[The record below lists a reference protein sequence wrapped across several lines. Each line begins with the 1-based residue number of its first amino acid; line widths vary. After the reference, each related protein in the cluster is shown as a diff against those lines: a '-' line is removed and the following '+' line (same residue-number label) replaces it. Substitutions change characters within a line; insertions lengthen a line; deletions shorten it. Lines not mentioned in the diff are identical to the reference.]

1 MLLIENETV
10 QDIYL
15 SRTKLNP
22 LLKKKKK
29 KSWNYRSPLKW
40 AAMAWLQCEALLLR
54 DKSNSV
60 FHLHHP
66 HHNILHEALLSKL
79 NEIHLS
85 SI

>member
-10 QDIYL
+10 QNIYL

-22 LLKKKKK
+22 LLKKKK
-29 KSWNYRSPLKW
+29 SWNYRLPLKW
-40 AAMAWLQCEALLLR
+40 AAMAWLQCEALLLG

-66 HHNILHEALLSKL
+66 HDNILHEALLSKL